1 MQEKQRGAT
10 EEYARLTLLPS
21 GSSAKRFD
29 PKVLPV
35 SSSRGWV
42 SFFRRFPSRVFRGLA
57 VQDAAIRI
65 LRYPLHA
72 PPTPSFY
79 CPDPQ
84 TRLTGGSVGTCQNIT
99 DFSMTL
105 GGPYFSSH

>member
-1 MQEKQRGAT
+1 MQEKQCGAT

-21 GSSAKRFD
+21 GSRAKRFD

-42 SFFRRFPSRVFRGLA
+42 SFFWRFPSRVFRGLA

-72 PPTPSFY
+72 PPTHRRFTVP
-79 CPDPQ
+79 
-84 TRLTGGSVGTCQNIT
+84 
-99 DFSMTL
+99 TL
-105 GGPYFSSH
+105 KPA